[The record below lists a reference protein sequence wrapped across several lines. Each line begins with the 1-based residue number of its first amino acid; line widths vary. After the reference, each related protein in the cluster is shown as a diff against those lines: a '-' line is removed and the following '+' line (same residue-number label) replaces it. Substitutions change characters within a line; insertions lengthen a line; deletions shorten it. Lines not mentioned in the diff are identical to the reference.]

1 VYYLIAILLPPL
13 AVLLA
18 RKPGQAIL
26 NLGLTLLLWVPGMVH
41 ALVVV
46 HNFYAEQRQ
55 DWLVEA
61 VRRSGG
67 AAR

>member
-18 RKPGQAIL
+18 GKPFQAIL
-26 NLGLTLLLWVPGMVH
+26 NIPLTLLLWVPGMIH
-41 ALVVV
+41 ALFVV
-46 HNFYAEQRQ
+46 HNFYADKRQ
-55 DWLVEA
+55 DRLLEA

>member
-1 VYYLIAILLPPL
+1 MDYRIAILLPPL

-18 RKPGQAIL
+18 GKPVQASL
-26 NLGLTLLLWVPGMVH
+26 NLALTLLLWVPGMVH

-46 HNFYAEQRQ
+46 HHVAAEKRQ

>member
-1 VYYLIAILLPPL
+1 VDYLIAILLPPL

-18 RKPGQAIL
+18 GKPVQAII
-26 NLGLTLLLWVPGMVH
+26 NLGLTRLLWVPGMLH
-41 ALVVV
+41 ALFVV
-46 HNFYAEQRQ
+46 HNCSAEKRQ